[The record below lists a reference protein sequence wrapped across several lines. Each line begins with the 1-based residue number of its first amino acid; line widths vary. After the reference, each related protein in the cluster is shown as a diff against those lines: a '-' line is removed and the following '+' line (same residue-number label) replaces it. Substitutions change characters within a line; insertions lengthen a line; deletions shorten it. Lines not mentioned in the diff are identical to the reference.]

1 MQSHKRPWVIAELCF
16 EYYSLLC
23 VFLRLLICSLSF
35 IAISI
40 SCINKTMCTTSADYV
55 EDIYQTFLVA
65 EEREQLTDA
74 MQELHAMNPPPMN
87 TMLEKQ
93 SREEAV
99 QKRTE
104 RKGKTVQDVPPTT
117 PGNLYIN

>member
-1 MQSHKRPWVIAELCF
+1 MVLVSPALTNN
-16 EYYSLLC
+16 
-23 VFLRLLICSLSF
+23 ICH
-35 IAISI
+35 
-40 SCINKTMCTTSADYV
+40 TSADYL
-55 EDIYQTFLVA
+55 EDIYQAFLVA
-65 EEREQLTDA
+65 EDRDQLRDA

-93 SREEAV
+93 SREEAI

-117 PGNLYIN
+117 PGNLHIKIYITDTKCVIFIIL